1 MARSAALAIF
11 AESPAVGPRA
21 GIEGDG
27 WPPSKESGML
37 AHGPDDP
44 RAPAAAGRWLVG
56 QLQFLEFAAAEAHLR
71 FVGTLYIYV

>member
-1 MARSAALAIF
+1 
-11 AESPAVGPRA
+11 
-21 GIEGDG
+21 
-27 WPPSKESGML
+27 ML